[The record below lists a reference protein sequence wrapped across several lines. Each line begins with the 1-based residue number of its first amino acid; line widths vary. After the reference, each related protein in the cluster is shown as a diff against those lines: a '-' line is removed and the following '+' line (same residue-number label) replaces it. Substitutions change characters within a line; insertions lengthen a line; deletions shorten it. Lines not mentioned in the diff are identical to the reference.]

1 MQLHHHVA
9 QVSDHLATAAALGDE
24 RTKEIAAALG
34 AAATPAVRLALLRA
48 VTEAADE
55 ITAALLDYPGS
66 PAVTVHLDGDTDGD
80 EIGLDVHPTQAGE
93 EPADA
98 GRREDGEP
106 TARISLRLTD
116 ALKAEIDA
124 AAEREGV
131 SVNTWLVRVAGTA
144 VRGTGAGFSS
154 PSGGGFGAGRNTNS
168 QRITGWING

>member
-1 MQLHHHVA
+1 MQLQHHVT
-9 QVSDHLATAAALGDE
+9 QVSEHLANAAALGDD
-24 RTKEIAAALG
+24 RTEEIAAALA

-66 PAVTVHLDGDTDGD
+66 PAVTVHIDGEGD
-80 EIGLDVHPTQAGE
+80 EVGLDVHATQPVE

-98 GRREDGEP
+98 GRRDDGEP

-124 AAEREGV
+124 AAEREGI
-131 SVNTWLVRVAGTA
+131 SVNTWLVRVAANA
-144 VRGTGAGFSS
+144 VRGTGTGFTF
-154 PSGGGFGAGRNTNS
+154 PPGANFAAARGNT
-168 QRITGWING
+168 QRVTGWING